1 MHYSHHSLTQCIAA
15 PWSEL
20 PRCIEGVPI
29 HLVSL
34 VSSNFINSPIS
45 PARSLPR
52 SLRDIVSSDD
62 DNVYPTT
69 AASPHAAESLPLPV
83 IGPILEHPTE
93 SPSVEPLA
101 RKSQAATRP
110 TASYFSAAVS
120 AVKSLFFASRAK
132 STPSAQAVGID
143 AVSLRNSPRECIA
156 ADVVDASS
164 PASRQSLIDRIMS
177 PASGNFSVDPGPVHI
192 DLGPESQ
199 SALAATR
206 SLARSTRWL
215 LPPRWPTSLC
225 WAENAAW
232 LGEASVKRSAHAA
245 SLSYRLCLGATVAHS
260 TICVA
265 SSVSNLESL
274 VASDAELLRIFLGRS
289 SFSPGD
295 MIRGHLDMRESEFHL
310 FSASISLESV
320 ETIQLSGTGPS
331 RVKTKTWACV
341 DVYSLHSR
349 LFPFQFA
356 LPDGDTSAAAFA
368 SDLIKLS
375 WRLRFSFSAGPR
387 SHNDS
392 STIGTPEWTNQCRAL
407 EWVLAI
413 PIRHDKTRL
422 DGIQEAGHR
431 AMARGVGP
439 F

>member
-1 MHYSHHSLTQCIAA
+1 
-15 PWSEL
+15 
-20 PRCIEGVPI
+20 
-29 HLVSL
+29 
-34 VSSNFINSPIS
+34 VSSNFIDSPIA
-45 PARSLPR
+45 PAHSLPR
-52 SLRDIVSSDD
+52 SLRGIVSSDD

-69 AASPHAAESLPLPV
+69 ASGPAAAESLPLPV
-83 IGPILEHPTE
+83 IGMILEHPTE
-93 SPSVEPLA
+93 VPSIEPLA
-101 RKSQAATRP
+101 SKNKVATRP

-120 AVKSLFFASRAK
+120 AVKSLFFASSAK
-132 STPSAQAVGID
+132 STPSAQAVDID
-143 AVSLRNSPRECIA
+143 AVSSRDLSKEHITA
-156 ADVVDASS
+156 AMVDASS
-164 PASRQSLIDRIMS
+164 SASRQSLIDRIMS
-177 PASGNFSVDPGPVHI
+177 PATGSTTVDLEPVHI

-215 LPPRWPTSLC
+215 LPPRWSTSLC

-232 LGEASVKRSAHAA
+232 LGEASAKRSSHAT

-260 TICVA
+260 TIRVA
-265 SSVSNLESL
+265 SSVSDRESHA
-274 VASDAELLRIFLGRS
+274 ASDAELLKIFLGRS

-295 MIRGHLDMRESEFHL
+295 MLRGHMDMRDSEFSL

-320 ETIQLSGTGPS
+320 ETMYPSGSGPP
-331 RVKTKTWACV
+331 RVKTKTWARV

-375 WRLRFSFSAGPR
+375 WRLRFSFSVGPR
-387 SHNDS
+387 SHTDS
-392 STIGTPEWTNQCRAL
+392 STIGTPECTNQCSAL
-407 EWVLAI
+407 EWVLTI

-431 AMARGVGP
+431 AIARGVGP